1 MPVKDQNLVVVGV
14 NHRSSSQELRDRFA
28 VLEADT
34 DGALEALL
42 HAGAR
47 EGVLIATCDRVEL
60 VSHDAQAVAAFAPL
74 VASRA
79 SHPEASVTSAL
90 YRHDGEAALRH
101 LFGVASA
108 LDSLVIGEPHVLG
121 QLRAAHRAAAEHGLV
136 SPALEDVFVAAFGCA
151 RRIRRDTRIAE
162 RPVSLAA
169 AALDLA
175 RDIHG
180 DLDRCAA
187 LLLGPSEMGE
197 LMAEQFRRAGL
208 QRLVLCG
215 PAERAA
221 QAAARLNCNH
231 APLDELADALV
242 AADIVIAALG
252 SGRTLLTPALVAAT
266 LRRRP
271 LRPIF
276 VIDAAIPA
284 DADPAINDLDGVF
297 LYDLTD
303 LERTALA
310 GRATREAAA
319 AEAWHI
325 VDEELVAYRARGAA
339 RRAVPAVV
347 ALRHHF
353 ERMRAEVM
361 ADQGLD
367 AEAATRLLVNRLL
380 HAPSEALR
388 DLAGGTDDAASLEG
402 LLRRLFHLAGEE
414 DEE

>member
-74 VASRA
+74 VAARA

-162 RPVSLAA
+162 RPVSHAA
-169 AALDLA
+169 AAHD
-175 RDIHG
+175 
-180 DLDRCAA
+180 
-187 LLLGPSEMGE
+187 
-197 LMAEQFRRAGL
+197 
-208 QRLVLCG
+208 
-215 PAERAA
+215 
-221 QAAARLNCNH
+221 
-231 APLDELADALV
+231 
-242 AADIVIAALG
+242 
-252 SGRTLLTPALVAAT
+252 
-266 LRRRP
+266 
-271 LRPIF
+271 
-276 VIDAAIPA
+276 
-284 DADPAINDLDGVF
+284 
-297 LYDLTD
+297 
-303 LERTALA
+303 
-310 GRATREAAA
+310 
-319 AEAWHI
+319 
-325 VDEELVAYRARGAA
+325 
-339 RRAVPAVV
+339 
-347 ALRHHF
+347 
-353 ERMRAEVM
+353 
-361 ADQGLD
+361 
-367 AEAATRLLVNRLL
+367 
-380 HAPSEALR
+380 
-388 DLAGGTDDAASLEG
+388 
-402 LLRRLFHLAGEE
+402 
-414 DEE
+414 